1 MTEINTRKTGVM
13 NNMKMLYMYDVR
25 GIQDYIFRTNKMKE
39 IIGASLIVDELIIN
53 LFKKATEDYNVSY
66 DMKANDELKFKF
78 DDSNELDAE
87 ILYYGGGNLLVL
99 FNNKEIAEKVSKE
112 MCFKL
117 VKKTYTLQLAVAG
130 VEATGDY
137 HKDYLNLRKEMDR
150 VKLNMPMSLPVSGF
164 PITLNDPQSGFA
176 FSKEF
181 DGKKCTYEAYKKLKA
196 FDKKYSNNEI
206 EKINDF
212 KSFEGESL
220 IAIVHI
226 DGNNMGQRIAN
237 IMGKITDYKEAAK
250 SSRKISEDIND
261 WFINKALKNV
271 ENKVEDF
278 CLKVGLKKTKGE
290 AFRKIISAGDDITFV
305 CNARIAMACVE
316 EFMKSL
322 GDDYTACAGVYV
334 THTHFPFSR
343 AYEYAEQ
350 LCSNAKKLSRDNP
363 GNYVDFHIN
372 YGGIL
377 NDLDTIRE
385 TQYSVAG
392 KSLVARPYNLNDN
405 INDLFGML
413 SEFKKRDI
421 ARTQLKG
428 LRESFMEGPEVVGK
442 ELARINSRLKEE
454 LKINEEE
461 YGLLFDAIEVMDLK
475 WGECHE

>member
-1 MTEINTRKTGVM
+1 MIETNIRKTGVM
-13 NNMKMLYMYDVR
+13 TNMKMLYMYDVR

-39 IIGASLIVDELIIN
+39 IVGASIIVDSLIMK
-53 LFKKATEDYNVSY
+53 LFEKATEDYNVSY
-66 DMKANDELKFKF
+66 NMNASDELKFKF
-78 DDSNELDAE
+78 DDTNELDAE

-99 FNNKEIAEKVSKE
+99 FNDHEIAEKVSKE

-137 HKDYLNLRKEMDR
+137 HKDYLNLRQEMDR

-164 PITLNDPQSGFA
+164 PITLNDPQTGFA

-181 DGKKCTYEAYKKLKA
+181 EGKKCTYEAYKKLKA
-196 FDKKYSNNEI
+196 FKKKYKDNEI

-237 IMGKITDYKEAAK
+237 IMGKITDYKEATKK
-250 SSRKISEDIND
+250 SREISEGINE
-261 WFINKALKNV
+261 WFINKALTHV
-271 ENKVEDF
+271 ENKVEEL
-278 CLKVGLKKTKGE
+278 CAKAGLKKSKAE

-305 CNARIAMACVE
+305 CNARIALSCVE

-322 GDDYTACAGVYV
+322 GEEYTACAGVYV

-343 AYEYAEQ
+343 AYEYSEQ

-377 NDLDTIRE
+377 NDLETIRE
-385 TQYSVAG
+385 TQYTVAG
-392 KSLVARPYNLNDN
+392 QSLVGRPYDLNNN
-405 INDLFGML
+405 IDELFGML
-413 SEFKKRDI
+413 NEFKVRNI
-421 ARTQLKG
+421 ARTKLKG
-428 LRESFMEGPEVVGK
+428 LREAFMEGPEVVEK

-454 LKINEEE
+454 LIIDKEK
-461 YGLLFDAIEVMDLK
+461 YSVLFDAIEVMDLK